1 MKKQSGSSS
10 RFAPYK
16 IPKKDDISDISD
28 ISDLMKKSTITEK
41 RFKPSSVRKRAV
53 DDQLSEMM
61 KAVSLNDDE
70 GQKEL
75 RKFAQEILDN
85 AKNKK

>member
-1 MKKQSGSSS
+1 MKKQTGSSS
-10 RFAPYK
+10 RFTPYK

-28 ISDLMKKSTITEK
+28 LMKKSTIAEK
-41 RFKPSSVRKRAV
+41 RFKPSSARKSSV
-53 DDQLSEMM
+53 EDQLSDIM
-61 KAVSLNDDE
+61 KAVSLDEE

-85 AKNKK
+85 MKNKK

>member
-1 MKKQSGSSS
+1 MKKQSGSSY
-10 RFAPYK
+10 RFTPYK

-28 ISDLMKKSTITEK
+28 LMKKSTIAEK

-61 KAVSLNDDE
+61 KAVSLNDDNE
-70 GQKEL
+70 QKEL

-85 AKNKK
+85 IKNKK

>member
-1 MKKQSGSSS
+1 MKKQPGSSF
-10 RFAPYK
+10 RFTPYK

-28 ISDLMKKSTITEK
+28 LMKKSAIAEK

-53 DDQLSEMM
+53 DDQLSDMM
-61 KAVSLNDDE
+61 KAVSLDDE

-85 AKNKK
+85 MKNKK